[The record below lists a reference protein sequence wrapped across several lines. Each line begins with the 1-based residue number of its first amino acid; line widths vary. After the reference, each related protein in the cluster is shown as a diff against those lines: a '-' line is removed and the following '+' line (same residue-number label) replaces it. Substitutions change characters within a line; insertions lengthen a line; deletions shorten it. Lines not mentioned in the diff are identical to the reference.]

1 MMRLLAMFKE
11 PSTMAGLSVLMGLF
25 GVPNVPEILQG
36 VASIA
41 TGAFGLAAVIMPERG
56 GE

>member
-1 MMRLLAMFKE
+1 MFKE